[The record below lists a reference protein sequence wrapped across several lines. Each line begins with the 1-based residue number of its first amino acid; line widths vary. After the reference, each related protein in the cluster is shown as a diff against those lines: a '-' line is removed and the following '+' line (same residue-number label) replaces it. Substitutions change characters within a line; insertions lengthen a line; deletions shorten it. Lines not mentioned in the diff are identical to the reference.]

1 MKLEDIDGE
10 VYMTD
15 SLLESLQDKKQV
27 TNSTPKYTVVVDN
40 SPVGL
45 LKSFKSSPPLLELE
59 FDTAIDPG
67 KLIGK
72 IAGKHVLVQ
81 GMELGL
87 SYVIG
92 EISCNVETLRCALKA
107 IHIQEVTDVRRE
119 PDLRVRQVHG
129 VDREDGEDEPTGEFS
144 YPR

>member
-1 MKLEDIDGE
+1 MRLEDIDGE

-15 SLLESLQDKKQV
+15 SLLESLQDNKQI
-27 TNSTPKYTVVVDN
+27 NPATPKYTVIVDE
-40 SPVGL
+40 SPVGV

-59 FDTAIDPG
+59 FDLTIDPG
-67 KLIGK
+67 RLIGR
-72 IAGKHVLVQ
+72 IAGKQVTVR

-107 IHIQEVTDVRRE
+107 IHIEEVTDVRRE
-119 PDLRVRQVHG
+119 PD
-129 VDREDGEDEPTGEFS
+129 F
-144 YPR
+144 